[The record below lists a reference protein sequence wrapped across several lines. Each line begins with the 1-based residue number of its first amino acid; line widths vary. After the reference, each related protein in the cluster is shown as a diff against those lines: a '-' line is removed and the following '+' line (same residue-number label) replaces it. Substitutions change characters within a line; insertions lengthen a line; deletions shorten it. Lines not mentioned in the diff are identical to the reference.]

1 MSDHQDD
8 PQTAARGPS
17 GDADPVDPFGWLKAH
32 SWPRERPARPR
43 PVLSPEEHTEAPLTP
58 EERQRRAV
66 LLARVREANHPR
78 R

>member
-8 PQTAARGPS
+8 PQTAVHAL
-17 GDADPVDPFGWLKAH
+17 AEVNPFEWLKAH
-32 SWPRERPARPR
+32 PWPRERPAGPR
-43 PVLSPEEHTEAPLTP
+43 PILTPEEHTEAPLSA
-58 EERQRRAV
+58 EDRVRRAE